1 MVQPKNR
8 IIWLT
13 GQPGS
18 GKTEL
23 SKILYKHYKRRGPTI
38 IIDGDDLREKTGNFD
53 YSKEGRNQNIANA
66 QMLARFLY
74 KSGFIVIVAL
84 VAPYR
89 DLRENFKTEMG
100 MHIFEAYLHY
110 SNKIRGREDYFVLDY
125 EAPLKRFVDVD
136 TTWDTPKQS
145 ANKIIRYVQSEE
157 ESLWT
162 L

>member
-1 MVQPKNR
+1 MTQSKNK

-23 SKILYKHYKRRGPTI
+23 SKILYKHYKKQGPTI
-38 IIDGDDLREKTGNFD
+38 VIDGDDLREKTGNFD
-53 YSKEGRNQNIANA
+53 YSKEGRNKNITNA

-74 KSGFIVIVAL
+74 KSGFNVIVAL

-89 DLRENFKTEMG
+89 ALREKFKAEMG
-100 MHIFEAYLHY
+100 IHIFEAYLHY
-110 SNKIRGREDYFVLDY
+110 SNKIRGREDYFALDY
-125 EAPLKRFVDVD
+125 EPPIDRFVDID

-145 ANKIIRYVQSEE
+145 ANKIIQYIEAEE
-157 ESLWT
+157 AVLWT